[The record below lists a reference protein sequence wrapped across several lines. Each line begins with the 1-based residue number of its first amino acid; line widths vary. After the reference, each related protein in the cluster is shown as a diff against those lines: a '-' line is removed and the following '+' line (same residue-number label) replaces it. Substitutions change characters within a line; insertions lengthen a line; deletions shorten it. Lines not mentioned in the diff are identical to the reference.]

1 MIELLLALRGLTEAA
16 LGRAEGGL
24 SSRLGGR
31 RHCKC
36 HCKEQSVC
44 STTYSPIQTSSL
56 KHLGY
61 STLCFE

>member
-31 RHCKC
+31 RHCK
-36 HCKEQSVC
+36 EQSVC